1 MMELL
6 IATKNKGKI
15 SEISEKLSKLQI
27 KLKNLLDFPN
37 LEEPAETGESFSENA
52 ILKAKSYALQTGLW
66 ALADDSGLE
75 VEGLGGKPGIFSARY
90 AGEKASDEEN
100 IRKLLHELK
109 GIENRKARFVC
120 VMALCNEKG
129 ETKFLA
135 EGVCNGIITS
145 EPRGKNGFG
154 YDPIFIPDGFEST
167 FGELSV
173 EIKQQISHR
182 AEALKKIISFLC
194 NFTAL

>member
-15 SEISEKLSKLQI
+15 SEICEKLSRLQI
-27 KLKNLLDFPN
+27 KLKNLSDFPN

-66 ALADDSGLE
+66 SLADDSGLE
-75 VEGLGGKPGIFSARY
+75 VESLGGKPGIFSARY

-100 IRKLLHELK
+100 IRKLLHELE
-109 GIENRKARFVC
+109 GVENRKARFVC

-129 ETKFLA
+129 KIKFLA
-135 EGVCNGIITS
+135 EGVCSGIITS
-145 EPRGKNGFG
+145 EPRGNNGFG